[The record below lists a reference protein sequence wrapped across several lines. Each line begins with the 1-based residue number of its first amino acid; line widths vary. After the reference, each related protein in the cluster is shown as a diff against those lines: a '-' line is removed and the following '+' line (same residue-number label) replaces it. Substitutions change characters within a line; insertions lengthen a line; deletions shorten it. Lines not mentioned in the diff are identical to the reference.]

1 MNTITRQAEELA
13 LKFRVQVGIS
23 YKEPVNAKTLLRK
36 LNILAMYRPLS
47 TKFWGLSTKTAD
59 NKYKF
64 ILINSNSTRG
74 RQHFTIAH
82 ELYHLFYDAK
92 PQPHFCGQE
101 EKDKTEKMAD
111 EFASALLMPYEGIME
126 NIPTDEIRGKKISMA
141 TILRMEQL
149 YGVSHQSMTI
159 RLKKLGLITEEELQQ
174 YNAVSITDISHA
186 YGVDQSLYL
195 KGNDNL
201 TIGDLGLK
209 AKILFD
215 KDKIS
220 EGHYIEILNMLK

>member
-1 MNTITRQAEELA
+1 MNTLTRQAEELA
-13 LKFRVQVGIS
+13 LKFRAQVGIS

-47 TKFWGLSTKTAD
+47 MKFWGLSTKTPD
-59 NKYKF
+59 SKYRF

-82 ELYHLFYDAK
+82 ELYHLFYDTN

-101 EKDKTEKMAD
+101 DKDKSEVMAD
-111 EFASALLMPYEGIME
+111 EFASALLMPYEGVME
-126 NIPTDEIRGKKISMA
+126 NIPVEEIQNKKISIG
-141 TILRMEQL
+141 TILKMEQL

-159 RLKKLGLITEEELQQ
+159 RLKKLSLITEKELQQ
-174 YNAVSITDISHA
+174 YNTVPITDIA
-186 YGVDQSLYL
+186 QNYGLDQTLYQP
-195 KGNDNL
+195 GNANL

-220 EGHYIEILNMLK
+220 EGHYLEILNMLK